1 MGVINVLDKHIAE
14 LIAAGEVVER
24 PSSVIKELVENSID
38 AGAKNITVEIK
49 NGGTT
54 FMRVAD
60 DGCGIYRDDIKKA
73 FLRHATSKVKT
84 ANDLDMISTLGFR
97 GEALASISAV
107 SRLQVITK
115 NENEE
120 IGSCYEIEGGDEIS
134 LEEAGCPTGTTFVI
148 RDLFYNIPARSKF
161 LKKDVAEGNAVSALM
176 DKIVLSHPEVAF
188 TFIRD
193 GKQVLRTFGDGKL
206 LSAIYSVFGKDFAKG
221 LIPVDYTLD
230 SVTVKGYISKPINSR
245 PNRNM
250 QNFFINGRFVKTR
263 TGMAALEEAYKG
275 SIMVG
280 KFPSAVLQLTVPYEI
295 IDVNV
300 HPAKIEVRFINERP
314 VFDAIYHAVKTAL
327 QQGDERKQVT
337 FKENTAFNEIKKV
350 NPFTNAQ
357 AVFSKAESKPPVN
370 NVMPA
375 EQKAK
380 AYEPKSYN
388 PFDELDLKDEK
399 PKLMSIDDL
408 KMADSSNPF
417 EIYSKQAIRKN
428 TELEQ
433 KKAEFSKQKFEKA
446 EQLILKAAQQEDN
459 LPKQENPVNEVIVEE
474 KKPYKEVVMTK
485 EEKPQTEI
493 FKDKEDKNDTIT
505 ELPKEQTKLR
515 FLGEAFNTYI
525 IVEKNDNE
533 VLIIDKHAAHERI
546 IYEKLKADSG
556 SANVQYLLTPI
567 TVTLDKIDYDAA
579 VSNLDMFAKC
589 SFDVEDFG
597 NGTLLVRSAPQ
608 YLAATEIADCIT
620 EMSGYIASGKKD
632 IYTEKM
638 DWFYHNVS
646 CRSAIKAG
654 NKSTVQE
661 LMDIA
666 WTLEKNPQIKY
677 CPHGRPICIVMTK
690 YEIEKQF
697 GRL

>member
-206 LSAIYSVFGKDFAKG
+206 WSAIYSVFGKDFAKG

-327 QQGDERKQVT
+327 QQGDERKQIH
-337 FKENTAFNEIKKV
+337 FKENTAFNEIK
-350 NPFTNAQ
+350 
-357 AVFSKAESKPPVN
+357 
-370 NVMPA
+370 
-375 EQKAK
+375 
-380 AYEPKSYN
+380 
-388 PFDELDLKDEK
+388 
-399 PKLMSIDDL
+399 
-408 KMADSSNPF
+408 
-417 EIYSKQAIRKN
+417 R
-428 TELEQ
+428 
-433 KKAEFSKQKFEKA
+433 
-446 EQLILKAAQQEDN
+446 
-459 LPKQENPVNEVIVEE
+459 
-474 KKPYKEVVMTK
+474 
-485 EEKPQTEI
+485 
-493 FKDKEDKNDTIT
+493 
-505 ELPKEQTKLR
+505 
-515 FLGEAFNTYI
+515 
-525 IVEKNDNE
+525 
-533 VLIIDKHAAHERI
+533 
-546 IYEKLKADSG
+546 
-556 SANVQYLLTPI
+556 
-567 TVTLDKIDYDAA
+567 
-579 VSNLDMFAKC
+579 
-589 SFDVEDFG
+589 
-597 NGTLLVRSAPQ
+597 
-608 YLAATEIADCIT
+608 
-620 EMSGYIASGKKD
+620 
-632 IYTEKM
+632 
-638 DWFYHNVS
+638 
-646 CRSAIKAG
+646 
-654 NKSTVQE
+654 
-661 LMDIA
+661 
-666 WTLEKNPQIKY
+666 
-677 CPHGRPICIVMTK
+677 
-690 YEIEKQF
+690 
-697 GRL
+697 